1 MTIAQKVEMA
11 ATFRHVTKTS
21 LASALG
27 MTRQNFHMKLKRD
40 TLTRSELE
48 KIGEAMGGKYV
59 VYFEFPD
66 GTRV

>member
-1 MTIAQKVEMA
+1 MTTAQQVEMA
-11 ATFRHVTKTS
+11 AAFCHMSKTS

-27 MTRQNFHMKLKRD
+27 MKRQSFYMKLKRD